1 MSALVTASSATTPAT
16 ISKYPRLVALPEQ
29 LTFEEAE
36 EACLELRGTVAAPTE
51 PHFEEYLE
59 GLPKQQP
66 HWAVYKDPLGNHTE
80 NEEYVDCYAID
91 SSQKD
96 SAGHSKVLSKS
107 CSEKLP
113 AVCSVADG
121 MKCSSKKELY
131 FNGYCYKHIDEL
143 YNATEGEKAC
153 EMEGSTLASVHSAG
167 ENHAIRHDPRV
178 WDRDGNSPMF
188 VMTTRKFTVL
198 PSDPVPA
205 GPRRVLSECEV

>member
-1 MSALVTASSATTPAT
+1 M
-16 ISKYPRLVALPEQ
+16 
-29 LTFEEAE
+29 
-36 EACLELRGTVAAPTE
+36 
-51 PHFEEYLE
+51 
-59 GLPKQQP
+59 
-66 HWAVYKDPLGNHTE
+66 YKDPLGNHTE

-131 FNGYCYKHIDEL
+131 FNGYCYKVGGCRCFSMISLQHIDEL

-167 ENHAIRHDPRV
+167 ENHAIR
-178 WDRDGNSPMF
+178 MCY
-188 VMTTRKFTVL
+188 TLKIVL
-198 PSDPVPA
+198 QC
-205 GPRRVLSECEV
+205 GPRRIP